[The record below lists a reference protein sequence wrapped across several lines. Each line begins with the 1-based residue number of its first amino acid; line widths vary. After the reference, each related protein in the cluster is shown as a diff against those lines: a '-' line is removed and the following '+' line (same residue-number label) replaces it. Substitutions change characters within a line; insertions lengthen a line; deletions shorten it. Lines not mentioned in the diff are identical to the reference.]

1 MNIKKLIVMEGA
13 CDGIGKTTQF
23 NLLKNKLIE
32 ENHNVI
38 SHHFP
43 SYNTYQGVPVEKYL
57 NGEYGSPKEL
67 SPYFINSL
75 YALDRAITWKK
86 DLKEKYENNNTILL
100 DRYTTSSIIY
110 QSSLIEDIEER
121 KQFIDYVCD
130 FEYKKLQIKEPDQVI
145 FLYAPFDVVTKLR
158 NKRKTN
164 EGIINDIHERDLTF
178 MKKVYDNAMFV
189 AEYLNWDMVNCS
201 TNNEMDSIENIH
213 KKVYQKVKSK

>member
-75 YALDRAITWKK
+75 YALDRAITWNK
-86 DLKEKYENNNTILL
+86 DLKEKCENNNTILL

-201 TNNEMDSIENIH
+201 TNDEMDSIENIH

>member
-75 YALDRAITWKK
+75 YALDRAITWNK

-130 FEYKKLQIKEPDQVI
+130 FEYKKLEIKEPDQVI

-201 TNNEMDSIENIH
+201 TNDEMDSIENIH

>member
-75 YALDRAITWKK
+75 YALDRAITWNK

-201 TNNEMDSIENIH
+201 TNDEMDSIENIH

>member
-75 YALDRAITWKK
+75 YALDRAITWKT

-110 QSSLIEDIEER
+110 QSSLIEDLDER
-121 KQFIDYVCD
+121 KKFIDYICD
-130 FEYKKLQIKEPDQVI
+130 FEYNKLEIKEPDQVL
-145 FLYAPFDVVTKLR
+145 FLYAPFDVVTNMR
-158 NKRKTN
+158 NKRKEN
-164 EGIINDIHERDLTF
+164 EGIINDIHERDLDF

-189 AEYLNWDMVNCS
+189 ADYLNWDMINCS
-201 TNNEMDSIENIH
+201 TANEMNSIEEIH
-213 KKVYQKVKSK
+213 EKVYKKVKDK

>member
-23 NLLKNKLIE
+23 TLLRERLVNEGKN
-32 ENHNVI
+32 VV

-130 FEYKKLQIKEPDQVI
+130 FEYKKLEIKEPDQVI

-164 EGIINDIHERDLTF
+164 EGIINDIHERDLDF

-189 AEYLNWDMVNCS
+189 ADYLNWDMVNCS
-201 TNNEMDSIENIH
+201 TNDEMDSIENIQ

>member
-38 SHHFP
+38 SHHIP

-75 YALDRAITWKK
+75 YAFDRAITWKK

-121 KQFIDYVCD
+121 KKFIDYVCD
-130 FEYKKLQIKEPDQVI
+130 FEYKKLEIKEPDQVI

-178 MKKVYDNAMFV
+178 MKKV
-189 AEYLNWDMVNCS
+189 
-201 TNNEMDSIENIH
+201 
-213 KKVYQKVKSK
+213 

>member
-86 DLKEKYENNNTILL
+86 DLTEKYENNNTILL

-121 KQFIDYVCD
+121 KKFIDYVCD
-130 FEYKKLQIKEPDQVI
+130 FEYKKLEIKEPDQVI

-201 TNNEMDSIENIH
+201 KNDEMDSIENIH

>member
-130 FEYKKLQIKEPDQVI
+130 FEYKKLEIKEPDQVI